1 MIFPYH
7 FTTQRCLPFGD
18 QMKMRSS
25 DTFSRHALL
34 DVSLLSHVFPRLLSA
49 TFTCF
54 VIARGITLVLL
65 FRYSVKNRNCLV
77 REHRSLNLPFN
88 NYHKDQ
94 LPSIQLER
102 YGKLF
107 WLARSVKWLWHEY
120 LKLRQQRVF
129 PDYRWFMFSILFL
142 ATKECCSAD
151 RFFTNCSV
159 SFQTWSIKYKEI

>member
-1 MIFPYH
+1 MFAIRRSDENEVKRHFLPACSTWRVPALTRFP
-7 FTTQRCLPFGD
+7 
-18 QMKMRSS
+18 
-25 DTFSRHALL
+25 ALA
-34 DVSLLSHVFPRLLSA
+34 VSY
-49 TFTCF
+49 TFTYF

-88 NYHKDQ
+88 NQ
-94 LPSIQLER
+94 STSIQLQR

-107 WLARSVKWLWHEY
+107 WLIKSVKWLWHEY

-129 PDYRWFMFSILFL
+129 PDYRWFMFSILFF
-142 ATKECCSAD
+142 ATKAWCSAD

-159 SFQTWSIKYKEI
+159 SLQAWSS